1 MYAGS
6 TARCSNCLMLRP
18 SKHIYYI
25 LYISVELSR
34 WHPQRHSYVFLACKH
49 FLIFQVCSLTKVV
62 AKYQIFIAVVLCKVQ
77 PAVKRAIS
85 VRHKQ
90 IKLPPFIKIFRT
102 LLFTGLEV
110 QVKVQIDCCYLLN
123 VQPVNITFVLQPTIN
138 TICSASQPLRVSPI
152 NS

>member
-1 MYAGS
+1 
-6 TARCSNCLMLRP
+6 MLRP

-25 LYISVELSR
+25 LDISVELSR
-34 WHPQRHSYVFLACKH
+34 WHPQRQSYVFLACKH

-62 AKYQIFIAVVLCKVQ
+62 AKYQIFIAVDLCKVQ

-90 IKLPPFIKIFRT
+90 IKLPPFIKNFCI

-110 QVKVQIDCCYLLN
+110 QVKAHIDCCYLLN
-123 VQPVNITFVLQPTIN
+123 VAF
-138 TICSASQPLRVSPI
+138 ICTDYSACEY
-152 NS
+152 NF